1 MWVLPMSEA
10 GSNDVVD
17 GLADRIRKRDWQEVG
32 SLSLWSFV
40 VRCPSGQGLT
50 DY

>member
-10 GSNDVVD
+10 GSEDVVD
-17 GLADRIRKRDWQEVG
+17 GLAGRTRRRGWHEVG

-40 VRCPSGQGLT
+40 VGV
-50 DY
+50 